1 MTDKKSGSPAP
12 AIEKVRIIGALEKGL
27 SDVDRLLASGKN
39 DVELDFGA
47 CNFISVDG
55 LEWLEEL
62 LMRADSQGKTVR
74 FVNLQPPQYKVL
86 KVAHIDS
93 LMRACGAPGLEA
105 SGPAC

>member
-1 MTDKKSGSPAP
+1 MA
-12 AIEKVRIIGALEKGL
+12 EKVRIMGALEKGL
-27 SDVDRLLASGKN
+27 DHVDMLLAQGQT
-39 DVELDFGA
+39 DLELDFGA

-62 LMRADSQGKTVR
+62 LLRAESHKAQVR

-93 LMRACGAPGLEA
+93 LMRACGAPGNAA
-105 SGPAC
+105 SAPMC

>member
-1 MTDKKSGSPAP
+1 MTDKKSASQAGAV
-12 AIEKVRIIGALEKGL
+12 EKVFIVGALEKGL
-27 SDVDRLLASGKN
+27 SDVDRLLASGKS
-39 DVELDFGA
+39 DVQLDFAG

-62 LMRADSQGKTVR
+62 LMRADSAGKNVR

-93 LMRACGAPGLEA
+93 LMSACGAPGSEA